1 MTKEELIE
9 QVYPFYCDDWVVP
22 DLLLS
27 KKEFSQ
33 RARVVG
39 NLWRD
44 EVLNVNLITYNDDYI
59 EYELIRTERLSTTLP
74 SGTVI
79 LELKLMDGLSEI
91 TCGDEIEL
99 SLSLSQLTGKK
110 LMFSFNSDG
119 GFTICN
125 LETINLKLK

>member
-1 MTKEELIE
+1 MTNEELIE
-9 QVYPFYCDDWVVP
+9 QVCPFYCDDWVTP
-22 DLLLS
+22 DLLLG

-33 RARVVG
+33 RAIAVG
-39 NLWRD
+39 KLWRD

-59 EYELIRTERLSTTLP
+59 EYELIRPERLSTTLP

-91 TCGDEIEL
+91 TCSDEVEL